1 MKRRALLILAAAIL
15 AVAMVPAI
23 GVGAASGEVKIVTP
37 DQLAN
42 PSGKGSAFDKL
53 EATNFVSDKTGMEE
67 TLEDA
72 GGTLYVV
79 IEDNDAT
86 ANKLTDYYAFFITIA
101 TTGEP
106 GGNLFLIEPGSTAA
120 GVQNGSSSTEV
131 TDSNFK
137 STEDED
143 FDLNVGDR
151 DRSGKIDADDFVFQI
166 GMYTAGIAAADAES
180 TPTPAE
186 FTSERTLPSSS
197 VFLSSRDT
205 GDGFYGT
212 VLNIPAIDTGDA
224 LRVTFASAGSDM
236 LVDDKMKS
244 LVEVTSSSG
253 EPIRIEAGEKDL
265 SAYAE
270 QDNGVNSMDFESM
283 DAKSKDSGV
292 FVGRFGVI
300 RNDFKE
306 AIAEYL
312 KLVPKEMETKDRK
325 VTVITQVLEEAE
337 NATPVPDATPTGV
350 AGTPNPNTVGPA
362 DASGFTTMIEL
373 TGVDKANT
381 LVKGSLK
388 VTFQPGKGD
397 DGSARETDLADTGA
411 IGPVVPDATTGA
423 VTITVTTDAVTEA
436 KVGDDDTADMFTLNY
451 KTESPSG
458 VIDAMLEIVDATGTD
473 DQGKTD
479 IDKVF
484 DDFCDGSGE
493 DRDAKCAE
501 AVKLVSAVEAHSKN
515 LGIMMDM
522 ERVDAFLMAV
532 IGVEH
537 GDTVS
542 VRYSDRSPRTVRID
556 SAEVDL
562 MGPVIGGFSL
572 ADGAYIDDDDF
583 EVLFNV
589 TDADSGILED
599 SDDISEAK
607 IRKDQAY
614 VRQELFVGVGVPATE
629 GPIEDDSAEL
639 ALDKDE
645 ISDGER
651 YELTIDV
658 TDASKQAEAT
668 SQKAAET
675 VRVKVTI
682 TAYDVARNES
692 MKTVN
697 YVVDTVDPVMKQ
709 AITGWGVKSRT
720 GSKNSV
726 LVENQRDRLA
736 LVFDD
741 TVQGD
746 TVRPQDVRVPGSI
759 VLRVTW
765 LNNKG
770 NNKLD
775 VGNTGQSETA
785 MDLDYDDK
793 TMTTDLATEVVAD
806 MGLARGKKGQ
816 DARHILFLTLDA
828 DLPTDAAPTVEI
840 DRKDLVDLA
849 GNENRSGHRAI
860 AQDRLGPAFK
870 VTVGQKLSNDGLSV
884 MIEASESLDRR
895 PRAMIKL
902 GEDEIT
908 ARLSDLGKN
917 MWEVD
922 TDRAGLGISGSGA
935 QDGVWTFTVSG
946 ADSEDN
952 SGMGT
957 AKWELDTQANNG
969 DDPMR
974 KGVAADAKKLMAQQ
988 LEVNEVTFLTV
999 EFANEGD
1006 EYEAER
1012 GTDSSKT
1019 VSITG
1024 LMLETL
1030 DAGDI
1035 NAKKMAK
1042 AAADR
1047 TVAESMKI
1055 DAMSAQSN
1063 DSVKHVVALEDLA
1076 QGNYNLKVE
1085 YADVAGNT
1093 GTFDYIFQVI
1103 APRPAKIEVTPGWT
1117 LISIPGRPQNPAIDA
1132 VFEGS
1137 SVTEVWS
1144 LNNAT
1149 KAWEFARKGD
1159 DGMWSE
1165 STLDQIVD
1173 GRGYFVRSSTFD
1185 PVNVLLQRFSP
1196 QREPPMYSISAGWNS
1211 IGYTPA
1217 GSETSVEVD
1226 GYLSALGISGWG
1238 MIRTWSPDAS
1248 PPQYVTYYSS
1258 GAMTEGFPVGMEG
1271 SSAEGSAVVE
1281 AGKGYLLFATR
1292 SGSIGG

>member
-1 MKRRALLILAAAIL
+1 M
-15 AVAMVPAI
+15 
-23 GVGAASGEVKIVTP
+23 
-37 DQLAN
+37 
-42 PSGKGSAFDKL
+42 
-53 EATNFVSDKTGMEE
+53 
-67 TLEDA
+67 
-72 GGTLYVV
+72 
-79 IEDNDAT
+79 
-86 ANKLTDYYAFFITIA
+86 
-101 TTGEP
+101 
-106 GGNLFLIEPGSTAA
+106 
-120 GVQNGSSSTEV
+120 
-131 TDSNFK
+131 
-137 STEDED
+137 
-143 FDLNVGDR
+143 
-151 DRSGKIDADDFVFQI
+151 
-166 GMYTAGIAAADAES
+166 
-180 TPTPAE
+180 
-186 FTSERTLPSSS
+186 
-197 VFLSSRDT
+197 
-205 GDGFYGT
+205 
-212 VLNIPAIDTGDA
+212 
-224 LRVTFASAGSDM
+224 
-236 LVDDKMKS
+236 
-244 LVEVTSSSG
+244 TSSSG

-265 SAYAE
+265 SAYAK
-270 QDNGVNSMDFESM
+270 QDNGVNSMNFEED
-283 DAKSKDSGV
+283 DAMSKDSGV

-325 VTVITQVLEEAE
+325 VTVITQGLEDDE

-350 AGTPNPNTVGPA
+350 AGTPNPNTVGPLT
-362 DASGFTTMIEL
+362 STMIEL

-388 VTFQPGKGD
+388 VTFQPGNNNAGD
-397 DGSARETDLADTGA
+397 ARTTELAETGA
-411 IGPVVPDATTGA
+411 IEQGDPDATTGA

-436 KVGDDDTADMFTLNY
+436 DNGAETLDSADMFTLNY

-493 DRDAKCAE
+493 DRAAKCAE
-501 AVKLVSAVEAHSKN
+501 AVKLASAVDAHSKN
-515 LGIMMDM
+515 LGIMRDM

-599 SDDISEAK
+599 SDDITEAK
-607 IRKDQAY
+607 IREMQAY

-629 GPIEDDSAEL
+629 GPIEGDGAEL
-639 ALDKDE
+639 ALDKEE

-658 TDASKQAEAT
+658 TKASKQAEAT

-746 TVRPQDVRVPGSI
+746 MVRPQDVRVPGSI